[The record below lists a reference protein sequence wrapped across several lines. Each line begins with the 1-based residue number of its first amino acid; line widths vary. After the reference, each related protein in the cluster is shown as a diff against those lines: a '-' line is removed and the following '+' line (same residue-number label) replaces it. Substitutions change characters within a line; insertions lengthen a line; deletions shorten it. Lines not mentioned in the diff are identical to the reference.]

1 MYRTFSVV
9 SRAATTAAM
18 SQLSATRIDK
28 DASLEKA
35 ERIEGLIQEARAVGL
50 STDTVER
57 MISEKNEYANLH
69 MTTVERDHLRN
80 VLFRQGLGY
89 SGAYIG
95 GNGINFTVGG
105 KITDVFNPIE
115 AFQTVLNSVKDIVE
129 FNGKLVLF
137 YYDTEEEVVLN
148 VENSKIAVAA

>member
-1 MYRTFSVV
+1 MYRTFSVI
-9 SRAATTAAM
+9 SRASTTDAV
-18 SQLSATRIDK
+18 SQLSAIRIDR

-35 ERIEGLIQEARAVGL
+35 ERIELLIREAQSIGL
-50 STDTVER
+50 SADTVER

-105 KITDVFNPIE
+105 KITDVFDPTE
-115 AFQTVLNSVKDIVE
+115 AFQTVLDSVKDIVE
-129 FNGKLVLF
+129 FNGTLVLF